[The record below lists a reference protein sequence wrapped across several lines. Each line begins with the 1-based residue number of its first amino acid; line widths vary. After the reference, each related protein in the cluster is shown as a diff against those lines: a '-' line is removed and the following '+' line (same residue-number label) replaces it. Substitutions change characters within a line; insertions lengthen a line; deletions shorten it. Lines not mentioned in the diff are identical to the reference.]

1 MSKKSSK
8 RKVLTFVIIIIAIL
22 IVLAFAMRRHRT
34 KQVSVPENDIPESGQ
49 DASNLYMGVV
59 KPQKAW
65 EIQKDADK
73 KIKEVYVSEGDE
85 VKNGQQLFAYDS
97 TEDQSAL
104 SQAKIELEDLGNQ
117 LKDLNNQLTQ
127 LQNEKKSGETTGFD
141 DIDDQINDVKNTIR
155 QTELSQKTKQVDINN
170 IQSRIDNSVVKST
183 IDGVIKHIATSSD
196 TESTPY
202 MTIQS
207 SGAFRIKCRIDE
219 LNVGNIKEGMK
230 VKVYSRVSDKTWDG
244 TISKIDTDTKSSGS
258 EEQSSQMM
266 GEGEATNYD
275 FYVNL
280 NSSDGLIIGQHVYV
294 EPEYEG
300 SSYDE
305 EAGNVTEVKGKKTG
319 DATEVKEGT
328 EGTDTSKEKDTK
340 DSSDTGT
347 EKSEDKK

>member
-8 RKVLTFVIIIIAIL
+8 RKAVAIVIIIIAIL
-22 IVLAFAMRRHRT
+22 IVIAFAMRRRST
-34 KQVSVPENDIPESGQ
+34 KPVSGTGNDVPTSGQ
-49 DASNLYMGVV
+49 DASNLYMGEV

-65 EIQKDADK
+65 EIQKDAEK

-97 TEDQSAL
+97 TDDQSAL
-104 SQAKIELEDLGNQ
+104 SQAKIELEDMGNQ
-117 LKDLNNQLTQ
+117 LKDLNNQLKQ
-127 LQNEKKSGETTGFD
+127 LQDQKSAGQNEGFD

-155 QTELSQKTKQVDINN
+155 QTELGQKTKQLDINN

-183 IDGVIKHIATSSD
+183 IDGVVKHIATSSD
-196 TESTPY
+196 SENTPY

-244 TISKIDTDTKSSGS
+244 TISKIDTDTKSGVS
-258 EEQSSQMM
+258 EEQSQMM

-280 NSSDGLIIGQHVYV
+280 DSSEELIIGQHVYV
-294 EPEYEG
+294 EPVYED

-305 EAGNVTEVKGKKTG
+305 AAGDVTEVKGKKTG
-319 DATEVKEGT
+319 DTSDASEEGKA
-328 EGTDTSKEKDTK
+328 DA
-340 DSSDTGT
+340 SDAGK
-347 EKSEDKK
+347 EKSEDKE